1 MMRRPANPSPPGRER
16 RPCAHPDGPPPTAAA
31 AEPHPPPLTGR
42 TAHALRWSALSAAG
56 EALLSLAFLAV
67 LARLLTPRDFGVV
80 AIALIFVGVVG
91 VAGRLGIGPAIVQRP
106 GLTERH
112 VATGFALSAALGA
125 ALSAAVWFASPA
137 IARFFADPEAPAILG
152 ALSAVFVITG
162 LGEVSE
168 HLLRRRLRFGQL
180 MLATL
185 LSQAAGYGPVAI
197 ALALHGFGAWSLVG
211 GLLARHALFTAVV
224 VACRPPPLRPA
235 LSRHAAAE
243 LLRFGTGFSVSAL
256 MAAIAGRG
264 ARFAIASGL
273 GAAALGHYAQAWR
286 VAGAPNR
293 LGDVLQRVLFPAMA
307 ERQERIDRLR
317 PVYLH
322 GMEITSL
329 LAVTASVP
337 MVLCAPEIIAVL
349 FGPQWDA
356 AVPVLQIL
364 AAGTA
369 FHACN
374 VINIPAIRALGAVW
388 REACSR
394 ALFALLMVFGVWLGV
409 RWGLAGAAAAIVA
422 ARILLHLL
430 LTQLALNLLGLPWR
444 RLLRCHAPALWA
456 AAWAAA
462 ALWVATGLADR
473 AAFPAAATLAIGLA
487 AWTAAAAA
495 AVWTAPAFAR
505 PRSVP
510 WLLVRLPFAELGTAG
525 RLLRLMLERLDPGPA
540 SRNS

>member
-1 MMRRPANPSPPGRER
+1 M
-16 RPCAHPDGPPPTAAA
+16 T
-31 AEPHPPPLTGR
+31 EPHPPPLTER
-42 TAHALRWSALSAAG
+42 TAHALRRSAFTAVVQ
-56 EALLSLAFLAV
+56 ALLSVAILAILS
-67 LARLLTPRDFGVV
+67 RLLTPRDFGAV
-80 AIALIFVGVVG
+80 AIALIFVGVID

-106 GLTERH
+106 ELTERH
-112 VATGFALSAALGA
+112 IATGFVLSAALGTV
-125 ALSAAVWFASPA
+125 LSAAVWFASPA
-137 IARFFADPEAPAILG
+137 VGQFFADAEAPAILG

-162 LGEVSE
+162 LGEVSQ
-168 HLLRRRLRFGQL
+168 HLLRRQLRFGRL

-185 LSQAAGYGPVAI
+185 VSQVAGYGLVAI

-211 GLLARHALFTAVV
+211 GLLARRALFTAVV
-224 VACRPPPLRPA
+224 LTSQPPPLRA
-235 LSRHAAAE
+235 TLSRRAAAE

-256 MAAIAGRG
+256 MAAIAGHG
-264 ARFAIASGL
+264 AHFAIANGL
-273 GAAALGHYAQAWR
+273 GVAPLGHYTQASR

-293 LGDVLQRVLFPAMA
+293 LGIVLQRVLFPAMA

-329 LAVTASVP
+329 LAIPASVP
-337 MVLCAPEIIAVL
+337 MVLCAPEIIAVV
-349 FGPQWDA
+349 FGRQWDA

-364 AAGTA
+364 AAGTV

-374 VINIPAIRALGAVW
+374 IIDVTTIRALGAVY
-388 REACSR
+388 REAWR
-394 ALFALLMVFGVWLGV
+394 KALFALLMVFGVWLGT
-409 RWGLAGAAAAIVA
+409 RWGLAGAAAAIVT

-430 LTQLALNLLGLPWR
+430 LTHLALALLGLRGR

-456 AAWAAA
+456 AAWSAA

-473 AAFPAAATLAIGLA
+473 AALPAAATLVIGLA
-487 AWTAAAAA
+487 AWAAATAAAVYA
-495 AVWTAPAFAR
+495 APAFAR

-510 WLLVRLPFAELGTAG
+510 WLLAHLPFPQLGTTG
-525 RLLRLMLERLDPGPA
+525 RLLRVMLERLDPGTA

>member
-1 MMRRPANPSPPGRER
+1 M
-16 RPCAHPDGPPPTAAA
+16 
-31 AEPHPPPLTGR
+31 
-42 TAHALRWSALSAAG
+42 HALRWSASTAAG
-56 EALLSLAFLAV
+56 EALLALAILAV
-67 LARLLTPRDFGVV
+67 LSRLLTPRDFGVV
-80 AIALIFVGVVG
+80 AIALIFVGVIE
-91 VAGRLGIGPAIVQRP
+91 VAGKLGIGPAIVQRR

-112 VATGFALSAALGA
+112 VATGFFLSAALGVV
-125 ALSAAVWFASPA
+125 LSAAVWLASPA
-137 IARFFADPEAPAILG
+137 IARFFDDPEAPAILG

-162 LGEVSE
+162 LGEVSQ
-168 HLLRRRLRFGQL
+168 HLLRRQLRFGQL

-185 LSQAAGYGPVAI
+185 VSQVAGYGLVAI

-224 VACRPPPLRPA
+224 LASQPPPLRA
-235 LSRHAAAE
+235 TLSRRAAAE

-256 MAAIAGRG
+256 MAAIAGHG
-264 ARFAIASGL
+264 ARFAIANGL
-273 GAAALGHYAQAWR
+273 GAAPLGHYTQAWR
-286 VAGAPNR
+286 VAGAPSR
-293 LGDVLQRVLFPAMA
+293 LGNVLQRVLFPAMA

-322 GMEITSL
+322 GMELTSL
-329 LAVTASVP
+329 LAIPASVS

-349 FGPQWDA
+349 FGRQWDA
-356 AVPVLQIL
+356 AVPVLEIL
-364 AAGTA
+364 AACTA

-374 VINIPAIRALGAVW
+374 VIDVTAIRALGAVY
-388 REACSR
+388 REAWRR

-430 LTQLALNLLGLPWR
+430 LTQLALALLGLHWR

-456 AAWAAA
+456 AAWSAA

-473 AAFPAAATLAIGLA
+473 AALPAAATLAIGLA
-487 AWTAAAAA
+487 AWAAAAAA
-495 AVWTAPAFAR
+495 AVYAAPAFAR
-505 PRSVP
+505 LRSVP
-510 WLLVRLPFAELGTAG
+510 WLLDRLPFAELGTAG
-525 RLLRLMLERLDPGPA
+525 RLLRVMLERLDPGPA